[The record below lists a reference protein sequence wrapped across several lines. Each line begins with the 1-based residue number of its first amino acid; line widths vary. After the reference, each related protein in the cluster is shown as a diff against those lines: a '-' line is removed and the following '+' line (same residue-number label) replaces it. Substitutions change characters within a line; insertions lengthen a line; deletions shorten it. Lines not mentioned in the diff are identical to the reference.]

1 MSHHDHDHSHHD
13 HAHDHAHSHDHGH
26 NHDHDHGHGHTSA
39 KELSFDEKLTI
50 LLQHWVDHNKS
61 HQETYDS
68 WANKATGESLP
79 QMAEIL
85 KEISTDSN
93 KITEKLEKA
102 LGLIKG

>member
-1 MSHHDHDHSHHD
+1 MSHHHHDHDHSHQDHD
-13 HAHDHAHSHDHGH
+13 HDHSHDH
-26 NHDHDHGHGHTSA
+26 NHEHDHGHGHTTT

-50 LLQHWVDHNKS
+50 LLQHWIDHNKS

-85 KEISTDSN
+85 KEISADST
-93 KITEKLEKA
+93 KITEKLKKA

>member
-1 MSHHDHDHSHHD
+1 MSHHHHDHDHSHQDHD
-13 HAHDHAHSHDHGH
+13 HDHSHDH
-26 NHDHDHGHGHTSA
+26 NHEHDHGHGHTTA

-50 LLQHWVDHNKS
+50 LLQHWIDHNRS

-68 WANKATGESLP
+68 WANKATDEKQP
-79 QMAEIL
+79 QTAEIL
-85 KEISTDSN
+85 KEISADSN